1 MASLRKT
8 FAGLAVAAAAAV
20 MPISASHAQ
29 EVEGFVDNMINSQ
42 YFLHKAGLSIR
53 AGNFEL
59 ADFYLHEM
67 EEIIAAVEGIPS
79 YKEQPVGQLIGA
91 MLGPAFHTLED
102 GVDGKD
108 RDAALTAYG
117 NVISACN
124 ACHVATGFGY
134 IKIADNPNNLYLQ
147 DFSK

>member
-1 MASLRKT
+1 MASLIKSLGR
-8 FAGLAVAAAAAV
+8 LAVAAAMTAAPV
-20 MPISASHAQ
+20 TAPLAQ
-29 EVEGFVDNMINSQ
+29 EVEGFVDNMIKSQ
-42 YFLHKAGLSIR
+42 YFLHKAGLSLR

-67 EEIIAAVEGIPS
+67 EEIIAAVEGIPT

-91 MLGPAFHTLED
+91 MLGPSFHTLED

>member
-1 MASLRKT
+1 MMIGSFFKRM
-8 FAGLAVAAAAAV
+8 VATAAIAV
-20 MPISASHAQ
+20 MSLSASHAQ
-29 EVEGFVDNMINSQ
+29 EVEGFVDNMIKAQ
-42 YFLHKAGLSIR
+42 YFLHKAGLSVR

-59 ADFYLHEM
+59 ADFYLHEI
-67 EEIIAAVEGIPS
+67 EEIIAAVEGVPS

-91 MLGPAFHTLED
+91 MLGPAFHSLED
-102 GVDGKD
+102 GVDNKD

-124 ACHVATGFGY
+124 ACHVTTGFGY

-147 DFSK
+147 DFSN